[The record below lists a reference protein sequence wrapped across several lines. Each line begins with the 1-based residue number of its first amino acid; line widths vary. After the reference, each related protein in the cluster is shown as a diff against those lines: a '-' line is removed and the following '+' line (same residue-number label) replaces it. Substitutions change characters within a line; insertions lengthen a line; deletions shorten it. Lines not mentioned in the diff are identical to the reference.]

1 MPIQWKTD
9 FALGIPDLDAQH
21 LELDGLLAVVHDA
34 ICEGRVPDISA
45 VLEGVRSCSS
55 RHFACEEAFMARSG
69 YLGVEEHRARH
80 EAFIAQLARFEDAIA
95 SKGASMPLAM
105 EIGNWLVGWVRDH
118 HRYDLRLAAH
128 ARQTGHN
135 DAGGKAR

>member
-9 FALGIPDLDAQH
+9 FALGN

-45 VLEGVRSCSS
+45 VLEGVRSSSS

-80 EAFIAQLARFEDAIA
+80 EAFIAQLARFEDARA

-128 ARQTGHN
+128 AGQACHN